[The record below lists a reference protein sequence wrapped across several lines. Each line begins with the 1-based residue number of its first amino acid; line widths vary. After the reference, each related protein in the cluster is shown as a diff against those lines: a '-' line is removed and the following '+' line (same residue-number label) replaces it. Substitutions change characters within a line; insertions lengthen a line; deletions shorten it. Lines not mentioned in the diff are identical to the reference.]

1 MCYTDRANELYI
13 QLSQTKKDMSYLNT
27 FKLIQCLIE
36 RKKPDVKSFLKEVDE
51 DKIIAALK
59 KSKDGLPQPFQWTDE
74 PVEEENFAKLS
85 VAEKKKINKIFQRI
99 QTEPTK
105 QIPLLLQLKKKH
117 PNLPMLYNYLGA
129 AYKSSQQYDKYK
141 EIIHETVKLFPDYLF
156 GKVTLADYYFDRN
169 NHKEVR
175 KIFNNKLEIHH
186 HFPASRMIYHISE
199 VRSFYAIIGTLHARS
214 GNMSRAIFCYLLIQR
229 IDPNHPLSQKLGG
242 EILLKEI
249 SKISRKQNRFRQS

>member
-1 MCYTDRANELYI
+1 
-13 QLSQTKKDMSYLNT
+13 MSYINT

-36 RKKPDVKSFLKEVDE
+36 RKTPDVKSFLEEVDE
-51 DKIIAALK
+51 DKIIASLK

-85 VAEKKKINKIFQRI
+85 VAEKRKINKIFQRI
-99 QTEPTK
+99 KTEPIK
-105 QIPLLLQLKKKH
+105 QIPILLRLRKKH
-117 PNLPMLYNYLGA
+117 PNLPVLYNYLGI
-129 AYKSSQQYDKYK
+129 AYQLSQQLDKYE
-141 EIIHETVKLFPDYLF
+141 EIIHDTVKLFPDYLF

-175 KIFNNKLEIHH
+175 KVFNNKLEIHH
-186 HFPASRMIYHISE
+186 HFPASRTIYHISE
-199 VRSFYAIIGTLHARS
+199 VRSFYATIGTLHARS

-229 IDPNHPLSQKLGG
+229 IDPDHPLSQELGG

-249 SKISRKQNRFRQS
+249 AKIRKKMTKK